1 MSEELSS
8 RQVRREFYRVREEN
22 RLVLAT
28 VLSNANHELEHQ
40 LALGA
45 AASATDVEG
54 ALLSREDAYRAYK
67 AVAPPT
73 VIELWYFIRELSDWE
88 PELVLMIK
96 WIIRPRFTSRECK
109 TVYCI
114 EWTLSK
120 TGRCPSCRRGH
131 GKSEKWSIDPVGC
144 GLKGC
149 GFYCVCGVCECKDG
163 ETESWEGLCYWC
175 T

>member
-28 VLSNANHELEHQ
+28 VLSDANHELEHQ

-54 ALLSREDAYRAYK
+54 ALLSREDAYRAHK
-67 AVAPPT
+67 EVAAPT
-73 VIELWYFIRELSDWE
+73 VTELWYFIRALLDWE
-88 PELVLMIK
+88 PELVLIIK
-96 WIIRPRFTSRECK
+96 WIIRPVFKEMECISPICSEPTTSG
-109 TVYCI
+109 
-114 EWTLSK
+114 
-120 TGRCPSCRRGH
+120 TGWCPSCRREH
-131 GKSEKWSIDPVGC
+131 GKSETWSIEPVGC